1 MALLDHLKEGA
12 QQPDADLVGAV
23 IVVAVLREVAL
34 DLEAGGKT
42 HLVAHDLDL
51 GVLDGAQGPIFPENS
66 SPNAFPFTSMSDMTN
81 VSLDEISIVKPTGVS
96 SKWR

>member
-1 MALLDHLKEGA
+1 M
-12 QQPDADLVGAV
+12 
-23 IVVAVLREVAL
+23 EVPTNESFQYFVKL
-34 DLEAGGKT
+34 MTSVPISVRMES
-42 HLVAHDLDL
+42 
-51 GVLDGAQGPIFPENS
+51 PIFPENS